1 MRLTNLRAGQL
12 DLIERLAPTD
22 LAQVKRDPKLKV
34 GQAYELGFSGIV
46 FNTAR
51 EGSPVADPRVRAAFE
66 AAIDRNA
73 ITQVVYNAS
82 TWPGTSGSRRRT
94 RTTSPSIRCRS
105 ATSPRPRRS

>member
-1 MRLTNLRAGQL
+1 M
-12 DLIERLAPTD
+12 
-22 LAQVKRDPKLKV
+22 

-73 ITQVVYNAS
+73 ITQVVYNGEYLAGNQWVS
-82 TWPGTSGSRRRT
+82 PKNPNYV
-94 RTTSPSIRCRS
+94 PSIRCRS